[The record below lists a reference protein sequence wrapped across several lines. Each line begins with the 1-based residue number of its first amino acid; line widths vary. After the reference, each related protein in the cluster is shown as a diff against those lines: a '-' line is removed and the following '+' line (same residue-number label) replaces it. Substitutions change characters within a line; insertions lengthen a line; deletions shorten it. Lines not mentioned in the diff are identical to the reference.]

1 MQVSGSFVFGA
12 GGTEL
17 FTHVSRD
24 FADNALPAALLTAL
38 GA

>member
-1 MQVSGSFVFGA
+1 MQVGGSFVFGA

-24 FADNALPAALLTAL
+24 FADNASPVSLLAALRA
-38 GA
+38 